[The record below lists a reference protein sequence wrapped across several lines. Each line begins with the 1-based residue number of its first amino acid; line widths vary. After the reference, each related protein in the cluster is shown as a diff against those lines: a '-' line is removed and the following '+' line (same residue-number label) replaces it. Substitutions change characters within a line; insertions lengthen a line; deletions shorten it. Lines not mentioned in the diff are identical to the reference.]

1 MTLAKTLLTGRAEEG
16 APRDARLGIRVL
28 PATKDV
34 PAPRYP
40 ASVDFSFS
48 EEQLAFYKSVRD
60 FAARVVEPG
69 AHERDVEGRFDR
81 AVWDALGEFGLLGL
95 PIPEEYGGSGADIIT
110 TCLAL
115 EALAQGGHDA
125 GLGLSVGAHIT
136 IGSVPIWL
144 HGSEDQ
150 KRRYLPDLCT
160 GASIGAMAITEPA
173 AGSDAAAIKT
183 RARRDGSDWVINGS
197 KIFITNGSIA
207 DSVIV
212 IAVTDPEAGSGQGVS
227 AFIVEADNPGFGVEK
242 DLDKMGTRS
251 SPLSLL
257 HFDDCRVPGDALL
270 GREGSALWQVAFE
283 CFDWERCVM
292 IASSIGGMKASLNAA
307 IAYAQERQ
315 AFGKPLAKHQAMQ
328 HKIAEMKANLDA
340 ASLLLYR
347 AAWMKQEGHPH
358 QVEASVAKYFVAEAA
373 MRNALEAT
381 QVFGGY
387 GYIKEYPIERSIRDA
402 KLISIGGGTS
412 EIQKMI
418 IARELL
424 GD

>member
-1 MTLAKTLLTGRAEEG
+1 M
-16 APRDARLGIRVL
+16 
-28 PATKDV
+28 
-34 PAPRYP
+34 
-40 ASVDFSFS
+40 DFRFS
-48 EEQLAFYKSVRD
+48 EEQLAFYKSVKD
-60 FAARVVEPG
+60 FASEVVAPG

-81 AVWDALGEFGLLGL
+81 SVWDAVGEFGILGL
-95 PIPEEYGGSGADIIT
+95 PVPEEHGGSGADIVT

-115 EALAQGGHDA
+115 EALAEGGHDA

-136 IGSVPIWL
+136 IGTVPIWL
-144 HGSEDQ
+144 HGTDEQ
-150 KRRYLPDLCT
+150 KNRYLPDLCS
-160 GASIGAMAITEPA
+160 GKAIGAMAITEPE

-183 RARRDGSDWVINGS
+183 RARRDGDDWIINGS

-212 IAVTDPEAGSGQGVS
+212 VAVTDPEAGPGQGIS
-227 AFIVEADNPGFGVEK
+227 AFIVDTDNPGFVAER

-257 HFDDCRVPGDALL
+257 HFDDCRVPNDAML
-270 GREGSALWQVAFE
+270 GTEGAALWQVAFE

-292 IASSIGGMKASLNAA
+292 IASSIGGMKATLDDS
-307 IAYAQERQ
+307 IAYLKERK
-315 AFGKPLAKHQAMQ
+315 AFGKPLAKFQAMQ
-328 HKIAEMKANLDA
+328 HKVAEMKANLDA
-340 ASLLLYR
+340 SRLVLYR
-347 AAWMKQEGHPH
+347 AAWMKQEGLPH

-373 MRNALEAT
+373 MRNAIEAT
-381 QVFGGY
+381 QIFGGY
-387 GYIKEYPIERSIRDA
+387 GYIKEYPVERAMRDA

-424 GD
+424 GE

>member
-1 MTLAKTLLTGRAEEG
+1 M
-16 APRDARLGIRVL
+16 
-28 PATKDV
+28 
-34 PAPRYP
+34 
-40 ASVDFSFS
+40 DFRFS
-48 EEQLAFYKSVRD
+48 AEQLAFYKSVKD
-60 FAARVVEPG
+60 FAAQTVEPG

-81 AVWDALGEFGLLGL
+81 SVWDALGEFGLLGL
-95 PIPEEYGGSGADIIT
+95 PVPDEYGGSGADIVT

-115 EALAQGGHDA
+115 EALAEGGHDG

-136 IGSVPIWL
+136 IGTVPIWL
-144 HGSEDQ
+144 HGTEDQ
-150 KRRYLPDLCT
+150 KRRYLPDLCS
-160 GASIGAMAITEPA
+160 GKAIGAMAITEPE

-183 RARRDGSDWVINGS
+183 RARRDGDDWVINGS

-227 AFIVEADNPGFGVEK
+227 AFIVENDNPGFAVEK

-257 HFDDCRVPGDALL
+257 HFDDCRVPGDAIL
-270 GREGSALWQVAFE
+270 GREGAGLWQVAFE

-292 IASSIGGMKASLNAA
+292 IASSIGGMKASLTAA
-307 IAYAQERQ
+307 IAYAKERK
-315 AFGKPLAKHQAMQ
+315 AFGKPLSKHQAIQ

-340 ASLLLYR
+340 AGLLLYR
-347 AAWMKQEGHPH
+347 AAWMKQEGLPH

-373 MRNALEAT
+373 MSNAVEAT

-418 IARELL
+418 IARELF